1 MEPHSTT
8 QHGSTTLPVS
18 PSAAPDGD
26 TADTSTGFTSSK
38 LATFVVTVICMVSNF
53 VTMIMAAHATPV
65 ITDKAPW
72 VVIIATFGIALVPLA
87 LRHRDDSAESLDR
100 LSITA
105 AVLTLLLPIGP
116 AFAATM
122 LGSLIARRT
131 SNIQNNRLMWMQA
144 ISIIVTSFRD
154 AFLPGDGSI
163 IRMILTDSHNPDVA
177 SAAPPQATV
186 LITDLVCAIV
196 WILMAVLI
204 GLNERHRAV
213 ADTAVR
219 KSTLEQTK
227 TKEIQSA
234 LINQQ
239 FADAVA
245 AEAHDTLAHSL
256 TDIAMNSN
264 LIRFRAEQITKAVRA
279 NAAGSPEANTA
290 HAATIPTPRHTDPP
304 FPDVTEPTAVGTG
317 SDSSANSVSGP
328 GSDSILEQASDT
340 ETTAAFAATAD
351 IARLAE
357 DIAMYAENIRREAA
371 GALDET
377 HGIIDVLRHPDREDN
392 ILMPRQEISLAY
404 DSLKALLEDA
414 RSAGLRIDTW
424 INLENCEA
432 LDPAISTL
440 AYRIVQEGLT
450 NAQRHAP
457 GTTVSLQVRCAEGD
471 GVSIDISNEAPDENA
486 PITADAPSATT
497 DTRKTADTRK
507 LGGTGLAALKQRVES
522 VGGSMLYGLNW
533 RHVFNLHVSLPQ
545 EPLAETAD

>member
-131 SNIQNNRLMWMQA
+131 SNIQNNRLVWMQA

-177 SAAPPQATV
+177 SAAPPQGTV
-186 LITDLVCAIV
+186 LISDLICGTA
-196 WILMAVLI
+196 WILVAVLT

-219 KSTLEQTK
+219 KSAIEQTK

-264 LIRFRAEQITKAVRA
+264 LIRFRAEQIAKAA
-279 NAAGSPEANTA
+279 QAKAAHTNAASDPKAGTA
-290 HAATIPTPRHTDPP
+290 HTARIPIPRHIDPP
-304 FPDVTEPTAVGTG
+304 FPDDDEPRASGLG
-317 SDSSANSVSGP
+317 SDSDTNP

-486 PITADAPSATT
+486 PITADAPSAT
-497 DTRKTADTRK
+497 ADTRK